1 MLTVSSHPLMWYK
14 LYYVDCIELTVILIV
29 ISDISFIESY
39 HLFTRRCIEFQ
50 SLEGWC
56 VYNSVHL

>member
-29 ISDISFIESY
+29 ILDIIESY

-50 SLEGWC
+50 SLEG
-56 VYNSVHL
+56 